1 MAPPTATVVF
11 LAHDRRDDLRLSLT
25 RTLEGLDYDRSAL
38 DVIVVDNASSDGT
51 AEMVEA
57 EFPEAQL
64 IKRTWNRGVS
74 GWNDGFAEARGDY
87 VLALDDDCHLPPDG
101 LRRAVAEAE
110 RHDADLVSFGV
121 TSASDSAYRF
131 DIDEYLTGLF
141 SFWGCAVLVRR
152 RALEELDGYDPEIF
166 VWGNELELMLRFY
179 DGGFR
184 HLYVPDVVAVHAR
197 PPRDWRAGPIP
208 EREYR
213 MNAHNLAYIAAKLL
227 TPRDAVGALVAQ
239 LARTA
244 GELIWMRTTALRA
257 FVDALRGFAHGLRR
271 RRPVRREVSRT
282 YGRNFVG
289 FANPWRIAPSPL
301 LLARDALFSS
311 RRAIGEHRRRD
322 AWLAERARFYPAGW
336 SSPEAERIDVLDFT
350 SGRATRGGRG

>member
-57 EFPEAQL
+57 EFPEARL
-64 IKRTWNRGVS
+64 IKRTSNRGVS

-152 RALEELDGYDPEIF
+152 RALEELDGYALDAQSTSYLWAEYGAAGVPGTYAGHF
-166 VWGNELELMLRFY
+166 VYSNDIGWQAGVVGLAPASPPTIT
-179 DGGFR
+179 GF
-184 HLYVPDVVAVHAR
+184 
-197 PPRDWRAGPIP
+197 
-208 EREYR
+208 
-213 MNAHNLAYIAAKLL
+213 
-227 TPRDAVGALVAQ
+227 TPRLK
-239 LARTA
+239 T
-244 GELIWMRTTALRA
+244 
-257 FVDALRGFAHGLRR
+257 
-271 RRPVRREVSRT
+271 
-282 YGRNFVG
+282 
-289 FANPWRIAPSPL
+289 
-301 LLARDALFSS
+301 
-311 RRAIGEHRRRD
+311 
-322 AWLAERARFYPAGW
+322 
-336 SSPEAERIDVLDFT
+336 
-350 SGRATRGGRG
+350 